1 MIKRGILICCGV
13 CLLYFSL
20 ALKPVQAEYVSVPA
34 AAFRGSTGNTD
45 YRVVTTTGFWYKG
58 TPSHYID
65 IIGKPG
71 KLIAPV
77 NFPISYGT
85 VTQMRVR
92 LNDSTKEGRIIL
104 RLIRVDLET
113 GEWTEVYKVNSGKAA
128 KPGFMIRKD
137 SQGNHTGIDNA
148 RYAWFLEADINK
160 ADQNLWIFSV
170 RIEYM

>member
-1 MIKRGILICCGV
+1 MIKRVILILGGV

-20 ALKPVQAEYVSVPA
+20 ASMPVQADYISVPA
-34 AAFRGSTGNTD
+34 AAFRGETGDVD

-58 TPSHYID
+58 TPSHF
-65 IIGKPG
+65 IGINNKPG

-128 KPGFMIRKD
+128 KRGFMIKTD
-137 SQGNHTGIDNA
+137 SQGTRNGIDNA
-148 RYAWFLEADINK
+148 RYAWFLEADFNK
-160 ADQNLWIFSV
+160 ADQNLWLFSV